1 VKQFG
6 KKLTQTECSLA
17 FGAFGE
23 LSSLAIFKGQEV
35 VGTSVGNKMQQDA
48 TRMEVPKN
56 GVLTHLTSSYI
67 ILVT

>member
-1 VKQFG
+1 MKQFG

-35 VGTSVGNKMQQDA
+35 VGTSVGNKMQQEWKCQ
-48 TRMEVPKN
+48 RMESSRISH
-56 GVLTHLTSSYI
+56 HLTSS
-67 ILVT
+67 